1 MNQKFFTCLLLMGLM
16 FNNIHLAPL
25 DNIEL
30 AEDEVNDIDE
40 KQLSTDLNNNR
51 RTNLD
56 QMNVCID
63 ICYECFKEEMTKS
76 TEVNVFNFRL
86 KLKIYKL

>member
-1 MNQKFFTCLLLMGLM
+1 MNQKLFTCLLLIGLM

-30 AEDEVNDIDE
+30 AEDEMNNIDE
-40 KQLSTDLNNNR
+40 QQFATDLKNNHK
-51 RTNLD
+51 TSLD
-56 QMNVCID
+56 QMNICID

-76 TEVNVFNFRL
+76 TEVNVFNY
-86 KLKIYKL
+86 I